1 MTARPDLESRLR
13 TGLRAAG
20 EALPPAVPDRPA
32 GRSGHRSSRRRGRAY
47 VAAAGAAAV
56 VAVVAGVGVVVLG
69 GDDEP
74 GAPDVEAS
82 QPEADPS
89 TTSTTDAGPGVD
101 PAAGSAVVIGSDLV
115 NFGPD
120 GQPGDTLPLAPLTQ
134 VQSVVSDRHGGWI
147 ACGTPP
153 ETPPL
158 APPPAD
164 GTATIT
170 TITVPVG
177 TWTTDV
183 DVDSQAV
190 ARAREL
196 AEAAAEE
203 ASGRGAP
210 SATGPVDEPTAPQSN
225 AYRYRPGEAPAPL
238 SVSVLCVA
246 DSLGVTEVGG
256 ADVLVYV
263 SPATFS
269 LQRLDLATGAATALS
284 IDMASLPGSASVG
297 GGRLATFGD
306 DGLALWDL
314 ATGDPVAVGPV
325 DLPVRAAD
333 ATSGLF
339 TGNLVLSPDG
349 TTLAALVGDGSG
361 TSDVVVVDLASGGE
375 IFRRTVSTSME
386 GANLSYDGTT
396 VAVGN
401 FYDSYGPVQ
410 IFDLATGAQRTVDA
424 HGILP

>member
-1 MTARPDLESRLR
+1 
-13 TGLRAAG
+13 
-20 EALPPAVPDRPA
+20 
-32 GRSGHRSSRRRGRAY
+32 
-47 VAAAGAAAV
+47 
-56 VAVVAGVGVVVLG
+56 
-69 GDDEP
+69 
-74 GAPDVEAS
+74 
-82 QPEADPS
+82 
-89 TTSTTDAGPGVD
+89 
-101 PAAGSAVVIGSDLV
+101 
-115 NFGPD
+115 
-120 GQPGDTLPLAPLTQ
+120 
-134 VQSVVSDRHGGWI
+134 
-147 ACGTPP
+147 
-153 ETPPL
+153 
-158 APPPAD
+158 
-164 GTATIT
+164 
-170 TITVPVG
+170 
-177 TWTTDV
+177 
-183 DVDSQAV
+183 
-190 ARAREL
+190 
-196 AEAAAEE
+196 
-203 ASGRGAP
+203 
-210 SATGPVDEPTAPQSN
+210 
-225 AYRYRPGEAPAPL
+225 
-238 SVSVLCVA
+238 VA